1 MTWRKKGLI
10 YEFDRALGWAEHSA
24 SKPAPILL
32 DDTRVRVFIGCRD
45 GSGVSRIG
53 FVDLDARDP
62 SRVLRVS
69 PRPVLDIGVP
79 GMFDDNGVVPCVA
92 VRHGAAIYLYYEGYQ
107 LGTKVKFT
115 SFAGLAISR
124 DDGET
129 FERWDCVPVLER
141 SAEGALVRVI
151 HSVLPLADGRWRVFY
166 TAGSEFVTLGSTQ
179 HPCYQILFQ
188 DTEDGVTFSP
198 AGRPVVRAEGDEYR
212 VGKPSVIEHD
222 GGYLMLFSKAARTVP
237 YRLAAARSSD
247 SLTWQRA
254 GDDFVIEPSAA
265 GWDSR
270 MVTYPYLLRLQDRML
285 VLYNGN
291 NYGETGF
298 GWAEWLT

>member
-1 MTWRKKGLI
+1 MTWHKKGLI
-10 YEFDRALGWAEHSA
+10 YAFDRSLGWAEHSA
-24 SKPAPILL
+24 SKPAPIVL
-32 DDTRVRVFIGCRD
+32 DETRVRVFVGCRD

-53 FVDLDARDP
+53 FVDLDAKNP
-62 SRVLRVS
+62 SRILRVS
-69 PRPVLDIGVP
+69 RGPVLDIGTP

-92 VRHGAAIYLYYEGYQ
+92 VRLGSAIYLYYEGYQ

-129 FERWDCVPVLER
+129 FERWDRVPVLDR
-141 SAEGALVRVI
+141 AAEGSLVRVI
-151 HSVLPLADGRWRVFY
+151 HAVLPLADGRWRVFY
-166 TAGSEFVTLGSTQ
+166 TAGSQFVALGTAQ
-179 HPCYQILFQ
+179 RPHYQIFYQ
-188 DTEDGVTFSP
+188 DTDDGVAFSP
-198 AGRPVVRAEGDEYR
+198 AGSLIVGVEGDEYR
-212 VGKPSVIEHD
+212 VGKPSVLEHD

-237 YRLAAARSSD
+237 YRVAAARSPD

-254 GDDFVIEPSAA
+254 GDDLVLEPSAE
-265 GWDSR
+265 GWDSQ
-270 MVTYPYLLRLQDRML
+270 MVTYPYLLRLGNRMV

-298 GWAEWLT
+298 GWAEWRA